1 MNNQETVDQ
10 LNELKL
16 NGMATAFEA
25 MLNMPLQA
33 RPTVEQAVA
42 KMVEVEKDYRRNK
55 RTALFLKGSKLRYNA
70 VLEEV
75 LCSTSRNF
83 TKDQLYALADCGFIR
98 RNENLFIQGKCGC
111 GKSFLA
117 CAIGHQACFL
127 GYRTM
132 YYNMNR
138 FVEKIMVSKLDGTL
152 LKFIESMGKYQLLIL
167 DDFGLQ
173 PMDDNTRLTLLQ
185 ILEDRY
191 DKASTIVVSQLPIDQ
206 WYDYLGEP
214 ATIADAIMDRLVSN
228 VNKIELKGESL
239 RRKKGK

>member
-152 LKFIESMGKYQLLIL
+152 LKFIEVWGNTNCLSSMTL
-167 DDFGLQ
+167 DYSRWTTIPDLHYCRYWKTGMTKLPQSLYHNF
-173 PMDDNTRLTLLQ
+173 PLT
-185 ILEDRY
+185 
-191 DKASTIVVSQLPIDQ
+191 SGMTI
-206 WYDYLGEP
+206 W
-214 ATIADAIMDRLVSN
+214 
-228 VNKIELKGESL
+228 ESRQQSL
-239 RRKKGK
+239 MQSWTVW

>member
-1 MNNQETVDQ
+1 MNNQETVAQ

-25 MLNMPLQA
+25 MINMPVQSH
-33 RPTVEQAVA
+33 PSMEHAVA
-42 KMVEVEKDYRRNK
+42 KMVEAERDYRRNK
-55 RTALFLKGSKLRYNA
+55 KTALYLKSSKLRYNA

-83 TKDQLYALADCGFIR
+83 TKEQLFALADCGFIR
-98 RNENLFIQGKCGC
+98 RNENMFIQGKCGC
-111 GKSFLA
+111 GKSYLA

-127 GYRTM
+127 GYRTL

-138 FVEKIMVSKLDGTL
+138 LVEKIMLSKLDGTL
-152 LKFIESMGKYQLLIL
+152 LRFVESMGKYQLLIL

-173 PMDDNTRLTLLQ
+173 PMDDNTRLALLQ

-191 DKASTIVVSQLPIDQ
+191 DKASTIVVSQLPVDQ

-228 VNKIELKGESL
+228 VNRIELKGESL

>member
-1 MNNQETVDQ
+1 
-10 LNELKL
+10 
-16 NGMATAFEA
+16 
-25 MLNMPLQA
+25 
-33 RPTVEQAVA
+33 
-42 KMVEVEKDYRRNK
+42 
-55 RTALFLKGSKLRYNA
+55 
-70 VLEEV
+70 
-75 LCSTSRNF
+75 
-83 TKDQLYALADCGFIR
+83 
-98 RNENLFIQGKCGC
+98 
-111 GKSFLA
+111 
-117 CAIGHQACFL
+117 
-127 GYRTM
+127 
-132 YYNMNR
+132 MNR

-228 VNKIELKGESL
+228 VNRIELKGESL